1 MNGVA
6 GWQVPPQGSDRRH
19 PKTSFY
25 EGNTYIQDVFSAGAE
40 APRVAVPPCHPRQR
54 TTYFAAS
61 TCRKCG
67 HIILAGTTYGL
78 RLDLEPRQLDDQTEV
93 DALADNV
100 PTYNLLPDRTAQ
112 RRHLE
117 EIRGPA
123 KHPRHAKHTCG
134 RQYGHHSPPP
144 APATPSTTDDRPPF

>member
-1 MNGVA
+1 M
-6 GWQVPPQGSDRRH
+6 R
-19 PKTSFY
+19 T
-25 EGNTYIQDVFSAGAE
+25 
-40 APRVAVPPCHPRQR
+40 APRTKNLTPNTCH
-54 TTYFAAS
+54 
-61 TCRKCG
+61 KCSA
-67 HIILAGTTYGL
+67 IILAGTTYGL

-93 DALADNV
+93 DALADKV

-123 KHPRHAKHTCG
+123 RYPRHAKHTCG

-144 APATPSTTDDRPPF
+144 APATPRTTDDRPPF